1 MKDTPN
7 RELVPCTVIA
17 HQPFGLLVELESGEK
32 GIVRIRETSWDANQR
47 AGWKRQFPV
56 GVKCQAVI
64 IKRPEDRFIELS
76 LRLVEDDPWAHVRE
90 QFQEGQIVTGVVT
103 GVKHYGVFIELR
115 PGLTGLLHQ
124 TRLPSW
130 ARKNP
135 LELFWPGD
143 LVKVQIQQ
151 IDGKEQ
157 QIDLASAP
165 VTFMDRAGGERS
177 AGGGERS
184 ASDGRPA
191 PRTSVETS
199 GAGMVHRPYEMLQS
213 LESRRYIVVVED
225 DLEQGKEIENWL
237 ENLGQRVRRALTA
250 EEGLE
255 LLEKDPPDLLI
266 ADLDLPGMNGVALL
280 RSVRERW
287 PQIRCVLNTS
297 WTRIERDPQEFD
309 ALQRSGVLILFK
321 PLLPDDLLDLLLN
334 TENDPLRGRAEAEP
348 APQRVELVEPPLP
361 DIYRTSLQSGLRKLL
376 VSCVEQTEFDMA
388 VLFRLDPVHRKVDIL
403 YQYGEIPGVQPFLD
417 DLIYSPVRDVA
428 EDGDLVKIGDINA
441 GSSDA
446 RFRYLLRAYPFNAC
460 IGVKIPNK
468 LVQEYALFLFDTQ
481 TREIY
486 DDEVAFTLATALAA
500 GSLLERKLFTD
511 QLRASQKMTMLGH
524 LSSYLAHEMNHGLS
538 PLNNSIRNLS
548 VQLENLA
555 AAHKQRPDQVER
567 ELNFAQDLLKDVR
580 RSVLNLTSTV
590 RAFRDLLSVGQKQI
604 VNMDEL
610 VEETLSLLHQTSM
623 VSKVALISQPG
634 ESLMAVRSQMPLLQH
649 VLLNLVMNAI
659 EQITEIRPAEGGQV
673 RIRVS
678 RAVTG
683 KGEGGRS
690 SGEGGR
696 ASQEVIR
703 IQVEDNGP
711 GIHWRLWEK
720 IFDAGFT
727 TRKDGSGLGLFISR
741 NIVESLG
748 GRIYVAES
756 YINFGTVFSV
766 DLPYQ
771 I

>member
-1 MKDTPN
+1 MRDNPN
-7 RELVPCTVIA
+7 RELVSCSVIA

-32 GIVRIRETSWDANQR
+32 GMVRIRETSWDANHR

-56 GVKCQAVI
+56 GTKCQAVI
-64 IKRPEDRFIELS
+64 LKRPEDRFIELS
-76 LRLVEDDPWAHVRE
+76 LRLAEDDPWAHVRE

-103 GVKHYGVFIELR
+103 GVKHYGVFIEIR

-151 IDGKEQ
+151 IDVKEQ
-157 QIDLASAP
+157 QINLASAP
-165 VTFMDRAGGERS
+165 VTFMDRAGVEAHQAPRS
-177 AGGGERS
+177 GGEI
-184 ASDGRPA
+184 
-191 PRTSVETS
+191 S
-199 GAGMVHRPYEMLQS
+199 GAGPVHRPYEMLQR

-225 DLEQGKEIENWL
+225 DPEQGKEIENWL
-237 ENLGQRVRRALTA
+237 ENLGQRVRRVLTA
-250 EEGLE
+250 EDGLE
-255 LLEKDPPDLLI
+255 LLDKEPPDLLI

-280 RSVRERW
+280 RTVRERW

-334 TENDPLRGRAEAEP
+334 TDNRVEIEP
-348 APQRVELVEPPLP
+348 APQRVELSEPPLP

-388 VLFRLDPVHRKVDIL
+388 VLFCLDPVHRKVDIL
-403 YQYGEIPGVQPFLD
+403 YQYGEITGVQPFLD

-428 EDGDLVKIGDINA
+428 EDGDLVKVSDINA
-441 GSSDA
+441 GGSDA
-446 RFRYLLRAYPFNAC
+446 RFRYLLRAYPFTAC

-468 LVQEYALFLFDTQ
+468 LVQEYALFLFDMQ

-486 DDEVAFTLATALAA
+486 DDEVAFTQATALAA

-555 AAHKQRPDQVER
+555 AAHKQRPDQMER

-580 RSVLNLTSTV
+580 RSVMNLTSTV

-623 VSKVALISQPG
+623 VSKVALIFQPG

-649 VLLNLVMNAI
+649 VLLNLLMNAI

-678 RAVTG
+678 RAVSG
-683 KGEGGRS
+683 KGEGS
-690 SGEGGR
+690 R

-748 GRIYVAES
+748 GHIYVAES